1 MKKQASPCSWNENN
15 VRSQMVP
22 FSSRMFNFSPLFI
35 IFRKILK
42 TVILKDGLGEQYKF
56 AFIISWSCIGRN
68 YVLCLNKGFGNGG
81 YKFQGLSVNDLDILK
96 DKQLKEF
103 HDVGGGVMVF
113 YSVANNYRI
122 LRRNHTFKLQ

>member
-103 HDVGGGVMVF
+103 HGFLFGSQTITV
-113 YSVANNYRI
+113 Y
-122 LRRNHTFKLQ
+122 

>member
-1 MKKQASPCSWNENN
+1 
-15 VRSQMVP
+15 MVP